1 MKVILKADVKGQG
14 KKDQMVEVSDGYARN
29 YLLPRKL
36 AVPADKQAMTE
47 LQNKQAAMQ
56 HKIETERAAALSTA
70 KALEGVQV
78 VIKMGAGTDGKLYG
92 SVTAKEIAETL
103 SSVHGI
109 TVDKRKISVPEPIKT
124 YGNFDLDVRLY
135 NGVDGKIHL
144 IVTEK

>member
-47 LQNKQAAMQ
+47 LQNKQAAVQ

-70 KALEGVQV
+70 KALESVQV
-78 VIKMGAGTDGKLYG
+78 VSKMGAGADGKLYG

-103 SSVHGI
+103 LGVHGI